1 MAVNSKYRHNGIEN
15 VFCGSKLGFI
25 VTRLGLLG
33 LGLGL
38 GLVTSLGLGLV

>member
-1 MAVNSKYRHNGIEN
+1 VAVNSKYCHNGIKN
-15 VFCGSKLGFI
+15 VYCGSKLGFV

-38 GLVTSLGLGLV
+38 GLVTFLGLGLV